1 LHIGKYRLLLQL
13 RMEEHI
19 WTKISDE
26 VDKIFDM
33 EQLELINFDGGE
45 LVNYFT
51 TYEVSLFHGVIC
63 VRI

>member
-1 LHIGKYRLLLQL
+1 
-13 RMEEHI
+13 MEEHI